1 MNNFI
6 FAAIVVL
13 AATNAK
19 VKIVGNQTNKE
30 GKDNSVGEKVVV
42 RKAI

>member
-19 VKIVGNQTNKE
+19 AQIEGRQTNKE
-30 GKDNSVGEKVVV
+30 GKDNSDGEKVVA
-42 RKAI
+42 R

>member
-1 MNNFI
+1 MNSYI

-19 VKIVGNQTNKE
+19 VQIEGNRTNKE
-30 GKDNSVGEKVVV
+30 GNDNSDAEKVLA
-42 RKAI
+42 RKAN

>member
-19 VKIVGNQTNKE
+19 AQIEGNRTNKGRE
-30 GKDNSVGEKVVV
+30 DNSDGEKVVA
-42 RKAI
+42 RKAN